1 MEARLELALTELR
14 EQAIPKPEPIARKY
28 DVNITTLRRRFAG
41 TQQSRN
47 DARDETH
54 KRLTKVQEETLIS
67 LISDFTERH
76 IPPTSQ
82 LVKNFAEELVGGPV
96 GKNWVG
102 RFTAR
107 NKDKLHGAYLRN
119 LDASR
124 AKAENPANI
133 KRFYDQVSY
142 IIVYIIVYSLLY
154 IYISNNKT

>member
-1 MEARLELALTELR
+1 
-14 EQAIPKPEPIARKY
+14 
-28 DVNITTLRRRFAG
+28 
-41 TQQSRN
+41 
-47 DARDETH
+47 
-54 KRLTKVQEETLIS
+54 
-67 LISDFTERH
+67 
-76 IPPTSQ
+76 